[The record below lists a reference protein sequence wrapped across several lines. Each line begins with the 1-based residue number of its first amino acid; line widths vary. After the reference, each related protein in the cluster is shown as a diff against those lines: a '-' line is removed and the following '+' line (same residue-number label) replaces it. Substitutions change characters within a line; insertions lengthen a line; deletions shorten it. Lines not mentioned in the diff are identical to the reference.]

1 MEYKQ
6 LLDKLYSEIK
16 PIKASERFEL
26 PQVKGYVEGNK
37 TILLNFAQIC
47 LTLRRDKKHVAKF
60 LMRELATPGV
70 LEKERL
76 TLIRKIS
83 SAAINEK
90 IAEYAKEFVICP
102 ECKKPDTELR
112 KEGRFLFLHC
122 MACGAK
128 HSVRTKI

>member
-76 TLIRKIS
+76 ILTRKIS
-83 SAAINEK
+83 SVAINEK

>member
-76 TLIRKIS
+76 TLIRKLS
-83 SAAINEK
+83 SAAINDK
-90 IAEYAKEFVICP
+90 IAEYVKEFVICP